1 MKRGEERVTR
11 VGRVQEKGLTVRKM
25 RDVSFVEADGGKKE
39 MNIDV
44 FKCGIDQGKI
54 KVILSDKT

>member
-44 FKCGIDQGKI
+44 FKFGIDRGKI